1 MHKQAR
7 NYADPLRGLALG
19 GLTCTVIL
27 QFTNLYH
34 WATFRRYARESHEF
48 QTQSSLPHGTATIQF
63 PLESWDP
70 ASTVTPFT
78 ACWFSDMRFPR
89 AKWQQWN
96 HCCLPVIVP
105 LGMKLLKL
113 AELKV
118 AKRES
123 NNFLSGLLGVRMRG
137 ATCIS
142 TSWFLKP
149 EKQDHVLLLVGSI
162 YHMYRD
168 FKNVTTWMGYNGSLG
183 PL

>member
-1 MHKQAR
+1 M
-7 NYADPLRGLALG
+7 LG
-19 GLTCTVIL
+19 NPVSSIHSPPCLMVQLKSSFPWRVGIL
-27 QFTNLYH
+27 LVQ
-34 WATFRRYARESHEF
+34 
-48 QTQSSLPHGTATIQF
+48 SLPSLPIVSVT
-63 PLESWDP
+63 WD
-70 ASTVTPFT
+70 V
-78 ACWFSDMRFPR
+78 PR

-96 HCCLPVIVP
+96 HCCLPVIFP

-118 AKRES
+118 TKRES
-123 NNFLSGLLGVRMRG
+123 NHFLSGLLGVRMRG

-162 YHMYRD
+162 YHVYRD

-183 PL
+183 PLWDLLMMPLVTWCSMDWIMCYCSYCYYHPNSMLQS

>member
-1 MHKQAR
+1 MR
-7 NYADPLRGLALG
+7 
-19 GLTCTVIL
+19 
-27 QFTNLYH
+27 
-34 WATFRRYARESHEF
+34 
-48 QTQSSLPHGTATIQF
+48 SSLPHGTATIQF
-63 PLESWDP
+63 PLESWGP

-78 ACWFSDMRFPR
+78 ACWFSDTRCPKGYVAAMESLL
-89 AKWQQWN
+89 
-96 HCCLPVIVP
+96 CLPVIVP

-118 AKRES
+118 ARRES
-123 NNFLSGLLGVRMRG
+123 NNFLSRLLGVRMKG

-149 EKQDHVLLLVGSI
+149 EKQHHVLLLLGSI

-168 FKNVTTWMGYNGSLG
+168 LKNVITWMGCNGGLG